1 MEVGVQLPGY
11 RAETAEL
18 LSLREIAGFAARA
31 EELGF
36 DSAWVMDHIWVEG
49 AGGRRISAHEPMVTL
64 AYLAARTSRI
74 KLGMLVLCNSFRHPG
89 QLAREAAAL
98 ADAAPGRIVLG
109 IGAGWHEPEYR
120 AFGIP
125 YDHRVSRLEETLH
138 ALRPLLEGKRVDLHG
153 RHLSLSG
160 AQVMTTEP
168 APPIWVAGRG
178 PRMVRLIA
186 RHGDGCN
193 VGWLGPDPAPLIEH
207 LIQLRAA
214 GPLRPGFTPSAG
226 LLALPIEDHE
236 RPALMERAARFGG
249 RFWNGRSPDDAAI
262 IGRPERLAAALRG
275 YERAGARHAI
285 LNLAVAPAAAAEP
298 GYLERAAPA
307 LGLLQRQI

>member
-1 MEVGVQLPGY
+1 MQLPGY
-11 RAETAEL
+11 RPETAEL
-18 LSLREIAGFAARA
+18 LSLREIAELAVRA

-36 DSAWVMDHIWVEG
+36 ASAWVMDHIWVEG
-49 AGGRRISAHEPMVTL
+49 AGGRRISAHEPMITL

-74 KLGMLVLCNSFRHPG
+74 KLGLLVLCNSFRHPG

-120 AFGIP
+120 AFGFP
-125 YDHRVSRLEETLH
+125 YDHRVSRLEETLQV
-138 ALRPLLEGKRVDLHG
+138 LRPLLEGRRVDLDG

-160 AQVMTTEP
+160 AQVKTTQP

-193 VGWLGPDPAPLIEH
+193 VGWLGPDPAPFVEH
-207 LIQLRAA
+207 LAEVRAA
-214 GPLRPGFTPSAG
+214 GPLRPGFTPSV
-226 LLALPIEDHE
+226 ALFTIPITEEE
-236 RPALMERAARFGG
+236 RPALLEQARRFGG
-249 RFWNGRSPDDAAI
+249 RFWDGRDPDEAAI
-262 IGRPERLAAALRG
+262 IGGPERLAAALRE

-285 LNLAVAPAAAAEP
+285 LNFAVGPAMAVEP
-298 GYLERAAPA
+298 AYLERAAPA
-307 LGLLQRQI
+307 LGML